1 MAQIGA
7 TIEEMHQLQSTFTRE
22 SGTVQQLTSAIS
34 GQVGNTWWVGPAAE
48 RFKSQWE
55 GEFRPMLNQLQNA
68 LQECSAEVQRRSQAI
83 QEAGS

>member
-7 TIEEMHQLQSTFTRE
+7 TIEEMQQLQATFTRE
-22 SGTVQQLTSAIS
+22 SGTVQQLTTVIS

-55 GEFRPMLNQLQNA
+55 GEFRPMLGRLEA
-68 LQECSAEVQRRSQAI
+68 SLQECSAEVQRRSQAI

>member
-7 TIEEMHQLQSTFTRE
+7 TIEEMHQLQSTFSCEATA
-22 SGTVQQLTSAIS
+22 VS

-55 GEFRPMLNQLQNA
+55 GESRPMLAQLQNA

>member
-7 TIEEMHQLQSTFTRE
+7 TIEQMHTLQGVFTQKA
-22 SGTVQQLTSAIS
+22 GTVQELTHTIS
-34 GQVGNTWWVGPAAE
+34 GQVDNTWWVGPAAE
-48 RFKSQWE
+48 RFKAQWE
-55 GEFRPMLNQLQNA
+55 SEFRPTLMRLEAA